1 MRLIHGILLLLA
13 GILCLLIGLMLTGS
27 PADATGAPHPVFPG
41 MSSGGDGLA
50 RLGGQGWIMSAIQV
64 LTLLLIHGLVA
75 LSVSER
81 HRSRTFW
88 LLLGVC
94 AAISL
99 GIWFALYAGYIG
111 YLESGSTRML
121 FGFPLTTALTL
132 FGVFAGGSCL
142 CVLYIWGFRR
152 FVYPEADEA
161 AYEALR
167 AAAGQPRKPDA
178 AHGGS
183 DV

>member
-1 MRLIHGILLLLA
+1 MRLIHGLLLLLA
-13 GILCLLIGLMLTGS
+13 GILCLLILLLLNGG
-27 PADATGAPHPVFPG
+27 PADATGGSHPIFSG

-50 RLGGQGWIMSAIQV
+50 RLGGQGWVMNGIQV

-75 LSVSER
+75 LSISER
-81 HRSRTFW
+81 YRTRLFW

-94 AAISL
+94 AAVSL
-99 GIWFALYAGYIG
+99 VVWFTLYAGYIRFLETGRMAEFMG
-111 YLESGSTRML
+111 Y
-121 FGFPLTTALTL
+121 PLPTALAL

-152 FVYPEADEA
+152 FVYPEAEEA

-167 AAAGQPRKPDA
+167 AAAGSPRRPDS

-183 DV
+183 DD